1 MAPLPPPKL
10 PERGSTMRPT
20 ITTFGWVPEF
30 ARGFVRD
37 IRPRWAF
44 EEVGQPYDVEY
55 ATDSKSPDFRRHQPF
70 GQVPFY
76 HDEQVELFESGAIVL
91 RIAERAGKL
100 IPADPAARSR
110 AVQWVI
116 AALNTVEPF
125 AMAVVINNLFEAD
138 QPWSAMRRPKVVA
151 DLRSRL
157 VDLDRAIGD
166 KPWLDGD
173 EFTVGDLMMV
183 AVLAGLRGTRA
194 LDGLPRLADYVA
206 RGEDRPARA
215 KAMAD
220 HLATFKG
227 AGPTPPTTPQRQG
240 ELA

>member
-1 MAPLPPPKL
+1 ML
-10 PERGSTMRPT
+10 PT

-44 EEVGQPYDVEY
+44 EEVGQPYAVEFVN
-55 ATDSKSPDFRRHQPF
+55 DSKSPDYRRFQPF
-70 GQVPFY
+70 GQVPIY
-76 HDEQVELFESGAIVL
+76 RDDDVELFESGAIVL

-110 AVQWVI
+110 AIQWVI
-116 AALNTVEPF
+116 AALNSVEPF

-138 QPWSAMRRPKVVA
+138 QPWSATRKPKVIADFAARLA
-151 DLRSRL
+151 DLDVAL
-157 VDLDRAIGD
+157 GD

-173 EFTVGDLMMV
+173 DFTVGDLMMV
-183 AVLAGLRGTRA
+183 AVLIGLRGTPA
-194 LDGLPRLADYVA
+194 LADYPRLDA
-206 RGEDRPARA
+206 YLERGETRPAYV

-220 HLATFKG
+220 HLATFKD
-227 AGPTPPTTPQRQG
+227 AGPTPPAVQPKG
-240 ELA
+240 VMA